1 MAGKRRL
8 TKPPH
13 SATGLGAA
21 PAAGRTPRSQLGVAA
36 RPPAPARAGSGATG
50 LGARGGGWARPAAA
64 VVTMAERGPRSPT
77 LQVRLSH
84 GPGGRCGESGQEG
97 PVPSAGPG
105 WGRGDGLQTDSGGSQ
120 RKGGPARVWAG
131 SRGAAREGCTSA
143 AGGRGPWPA
152 GREREP
158 ARRLVRLASASV
170 RGLALGLLS
179 LRLPAPGLG
188 SAPLPAQTPTP
199 PGRAGLPVEDPDKA
213 RSKKPKAD
221 YTTPEREVQ
230 EVSAVLKWPAKAAS
244 EHQEASASHAAPVAE
259 QTQSTS
265 SDPSSKRPAGSALEV
280 EMLQIDPLPCGTNA
294 CLTKE
299 TLSLSHKTIPCL
311 SASRKHHIKP
321 VPDNILTLRPPIKER
336 PGPESTPSEVSK
348 MGRLFCAAEEDVQRE
363 EKEKYQQLLQLVKEK
378 YPGSRPILQPT
389 SFRNVQASSQEP
401 VMPVDLESKEGVSF
415 CLEDIRHTD
424 VCSPRWAQ
432 RSDTTR
438 YNSPAASS
446 PLHGRAV
453 KQAVAG
459 GAETSAEGFHE
470 FPQAP
475 LVLHT
480 HEEKPPRT
488 SEKPERLSPL
498 TEAMEREVA
507 AAFGPGEPDE
517 ILSSAFKLNIT
528 REDICTLRHLRWLND
543 EVINFYLMLLSER
556 SKKTG
561 YPAIH
566 VFSTFFYTKL
576 VSGGYQIVRRWTR
589 SIDLFKQD
597 IVLVP
602 VHLRAHWAL
611 VAIDMRKKTIRY
623 FDSFGQNGGEICA
636 TLFQYLQEEHR
647 EKRRLDL
654 PPSEW
659 TLHSMEPHEIPQQ
672 FNGSDCG
679 VFVCQYANH
688 ISRDQPLTFTQ
699 SHMPYFRRKMVW
711 EILHQQLL

>member
-1 MAGKRRL
+1 C
-8 TKPPH
+8 PE
-13 SATGLGAA
+13 
-21 PAAGRTPRSQLGVAA
+21 
-36 RPPAPARAGSGATG
+36 
-50 LGARGGGWARPAAA
+50 A
-64 VVTMAERGPRSPT
+64 VKHCS
-77 LQVRLSH
+77 LCSFLS
-84 GPGGRCGESGQEG
+84 
-97 PVPSAGPG
+97 
-105 WGRGDGLQTDSGGSQ
+105 
-120 RKGGPARVWAG
+120 
-131 SRGAAREGCTSA
+131 
-143 AGGRGPWPA
+143 
-152 GREREP
+152 
-158 ARRLVRLASASV
+158 
-170 RGLALGLLS
+170 
-179 LRLPAPGLG
+179 
-188 SAPLPAQTPTP
+188 
-199 PGRAGLPVEDPDKA
+199 AGLPVEDPDKA
-213 RSKKPKAD
+213 RSKKPKAGIAQDRD

-348 MGRLFCAAEEDVQRE
+348 MGRLFCAAEE
-363 EKEKYQQLLQLVKEK
+363 YLQQLLKIPDKPSLR
-378 YPGSRPILQPT
+378 GRRTSRE
-389 SFRNVQASSQEP
+389 VMGKQAMS
-401 VMPVDLESKEGVSF
+401 
-415 CLEDIRHTD
+415 
-424 VCSPRWAQ
+424 
-432 RSDTTR
+432 R

-699 SHMPYFRRKMVW
+699 SHMPYFRRKMV
-711 EILHQQLL
+711 

>member
-1 MAGKRRL
+1 DAYL
-8 TKPPH
+8 NVPLILF
-13 SATGLGAA
+13 SFAV
-21 PAAGRTPRSQLGVAA
+21 GVF
-36 RPPAPARAGSGATG
+36 
-50 LGARGGGWARPAAA
+50 
-64 VVTMAERGPRSPT
+64 
-77 LQVRLSH
+77 
-84 GPGGRCGESGQEG
+84 
-97 PVPSAGPG
+97 
-105 WGRGDGLQTDSGGSQ
+105 
-120 RKGGPARVWAG
+120 
-131 SRGAAREGCTSA
+131 
-143 AGGRGPWPA
+143 
-152 GREREP
+152 
-158 ARRLVRLASASV
+158 
-170 RGLALGLLS
+170 
-179 LRLPAPGLG
+179 
-188 SAPLPAQTPTP
+188 
-199 PGRAGLPVEDPDKA
+199 
-213 RSKKPKAD
+213 
-221 YTTPEREVQ
+221 
-230 EVSAVLKWPAKAAS
+230 
-244 EHQEASASHAAPVAE
+244 
-259 QTQSTS
+259 
-265 SDPSSKRPAGSALEV
+265 
-280 EMLQIDPLPCGTNA
+280 
-294 CLTKE
+294 
-299 TLSLSHKTIPCL
+299 

-389 SFRNVQASSQEP
+389 SFRKHIKLMILLWCFLLHPSVQASSQEP
-401 VMPVDLESKEGVSF
+401 VMPVSHLEIQKYGG
-415 CLEDIRHTD
+415 D
-424 VCSPRWAQ
+424 VYPCA
-432 RSDTTR
+432 T
-438 YNSPAASS
+438 
-446 PLHGRAV
+446 L
-453 KQAVAG
+453 
-459 GAETSAEGFHE
+459 
-470 FPQAP
+470 
-475 LVLHT
+475 
-480 HEEKPPRT
+480 RT
-488 SEKPERLSPL
+488 SECPHNTFLFHSVEKPERLSPL
-498 TEAMEREVA
+498 TEVPELTLSLTWQTLSGPVALSLGLDVQALFLLKAAHRSVCSGLCFPSPSPFNCSLQAMEREVA

-711 EILHQQLL
+711 E